1 MRVGGP
7 AARLVHV
14 ATTDELVDAVR
25 EVDDADEPLLVL
37 GGGSNLARRRRGV
50 RRHGRPGRVPTAST
64 WSPTTRAAG
73 ANVRVDAGVGWD
85 ELVARAVAEGWAG
98 IEALSGIPGSTGATP
113 IQNVGAYGQEVADTV
128 AQVRVWDRQTTSVRT
143 IAGPDCGFAYRDSRF
158 KGGDG
163 KGGRYVVLDVLF
175 QLRVADLSGPVRYA
189 DLARA
194 LDVPLGGRAPLAEV
208 REAVLAQRGAR
219 GMVLDADDHDTW
231 SCGSFFTNPVLSG
244 AETDALVARVHDR
257 LGADVDLPLWPEP
270 DGRRKTSAAWLIDR
284 AGFAKGH
291 GLPGAGRALDEAHA
305 GGDQP
310 GRRHDGR
317 RPRPRAR
324 GARRGG
330 GGVRGASRQRA
341 GHRRRPALSCPSRPS
356 GSTLPER
363 RGSADELHREGL
375 GGEGRPSAAD
385 LRRGPHVVEHEG
397 RGVARVDLEDDPAGD
412 RVAAGDLVGEQ
423 GPAGGGQGAR

>member
-1 MRVGGP
+1 MRVEHDVELAALTTMRVGGP

-14 ATTDELVDAVR
+14 TTTDELVDAVR

-37 GGGSNLARRRRGV
+37 GGGSNLLVADEGFPGTVVRVESDGV
-50 RRHGRPGRVPTAST
+50 RVESDDSCG
-64 WSPTTRAAG
+64 G

-85 ELVARAVAEGWAG
+85 ALVARAVGEGWAG
-98 IEALSGIPGSTGATP
+98 VEALSGIPGSTGATP
-113 IQNVGAYGQEVADTV
+113 IQNVGAYGQEVSDTV
-128 AQVRVWDRQTTSVRT
+128 AQVRVWDRQTASVRT
-143 IAGPDCGFAYRDSRF
+143 MAGPDCGFAYRDSRF

-219 GMVLDADDHDTW
+219 GMVLDPDDHDTW
-231 SCGSFFTNPVLSG
+231 SCGSFFTNPLLSG

-257 LGADVDLPLWPEP
+257 LGSDVDLPVWPEP

-291 GLPGAGRALDEAHA
+291 GLPAPAALSTKHTLAVTN
-305 GGDQP
+305 
-310 GRRHDGR
+310 
-317 RPRPRAR
+317 
-324 GARRGG
+324 RGG
-330 GGVRGASRQRA
+330 ATTADVLALARQVRDGVEAAFGVR
-341 GHRRRPALSCPSRPS
+341 
-356 GSTLPER
+356 
-363 RGSADELHREGL
+363 
-375 GGEGRPSAAD
+375 
-385 LRRGPHVVEHEG
+385 
-397 RGVARVDLEDDPAGD
+397 
-412 RVAAGDLVGEQ
+412 LVNE
-423 GPAGGGQGAR
+423 P